1 VPVSSKSGKV
11 HRKHTGKT
19 VQNGI
24 KELKLIRP
32 YTFSGVEESHDI
44 EHKNE
49 NEEMK
54 EYVRRLRLI

>member
-1 VPVSSKSGKV
+1 
-11 HRKHTGKT
+11 